1 MGQQFKVGDRVRL
14 TEPRVS
20 WGLKVGATGTVAEN
34 GSDIPFVE
42 WDNFTEGHSGPFHDG
57 RTTCMAVN
65 MDGLEL
71 IQPQPTAESL
81 LLALGT
87 ASRELEDAITAEREA
102 HAAVAEAVT
111 RREQAAEAHAEA
123 MKAIRKAAMARAA

>member
-14 TEPRVS
+14 VRTDYR
-20 WGLKVGATGTVAEN
+20 GAHLQNGATGAVKYVGA
-34 GSDIPFVE
+34 GVVRVCVDADPDPADARRG
-42 WDNFTEGHSGPFHDG
+42 WNFYPHQI
-57 RTTCMAVN
+57 A
-65 MDGLEL
+65 L
-71 IQPQPTAESL
+71 IEAAPTAESL